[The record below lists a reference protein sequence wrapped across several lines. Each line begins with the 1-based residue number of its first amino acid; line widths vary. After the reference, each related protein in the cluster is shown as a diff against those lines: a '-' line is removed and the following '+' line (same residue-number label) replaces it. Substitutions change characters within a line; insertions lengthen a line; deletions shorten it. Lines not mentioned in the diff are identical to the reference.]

1 MRCRSSSNTS
11 SWLYLKHFTRR
22 SCEARNA
29 APSKSRCL
37 TRKTAA
43 DRNKPVG
50 RSGEFS
56 WIIKVKPLPTSQ
68 ANKWRFESK
77 NNSKSKR
84 SKNKSKSKRSKNK
97 SKSKRSKSKRSKSKS
112 KRSKSKRLKKTKK
125 NQMWSFLSMHFI
137 PTSLLSPSLIHT
149 RSSFGEPVLGW

>member
-84 SKNKSKSKRSKNK
+84 SKNKSKSKRSK
-97 SKSKRSKSKRSKSKS
+97 S